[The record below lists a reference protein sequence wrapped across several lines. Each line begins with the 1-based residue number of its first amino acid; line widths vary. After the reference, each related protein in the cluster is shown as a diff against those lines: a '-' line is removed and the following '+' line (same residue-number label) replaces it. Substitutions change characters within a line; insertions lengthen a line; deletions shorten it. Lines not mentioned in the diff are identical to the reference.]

1 MFESVDFRSLRKK
14 EWKRGAQWESK
25 LIVRILI
32 ILFAIYMAICFFF
45 IGIGGY
51 FILEKK
57 FPGQSPSGMANNFL
71 FYYLGAEL
79 ILRYMIQQL
88 PITRIQHFMLLSI
101 PKKRVV
107 QNVLNRSLSS
117 FYNSSLLFLFLPFAI
132 VMAVKEENYLASAAW
147 WLSISLL
154 ILSIGN
160 IVYLLNKSRWFSPIA
175 AGYASVVLLDKLEIF
190 SVPKWLGEG
199 MNRLLENPMWIGIP
213 IVVFVLSYRLTKGH
227 LIRNFY
233 LDAALKK
240 KREKMLA
247 GELKAFNRL
256 GLRGVFLKN
265 DIRLLLRNIRVRQI
279 LFGAAGFLLYGL
291 VFFPQEIYQESAM
304 EVFAAL
310 FTTGGFVLMFSQNI
324 PAWDSAYFKL
334 LMTQRIPLYEYL
346 YSKWLLLVVSVA
358 LASVL
363 AIPYLYFGFRVYS
376 LILAASIF
384 NAGMGS
390 FIGLISGALNHT
402 PIQLNIKAKAFE
414 NTQNFNL
421 TQFLFVIPK
430 IAIPVLLYWLP
441 NHYLGPPWGV
451 VTLAGSG
458 LLGLIFQ
465 KPILQLCV
473 RFYQQKKHEM
483 LEGFYKNS

>member
-1 MFESVDFRSLRKK
+1 MPQKVDFKSLRKK
-14 EWKRGAQWESK
+14 EWKRSPQWESK

-32 ILFAIYMAICFFF
+32 ILFAIYMAVCFFF
-45 IGIGGY
+45 VGIGGY
-51 FILEKK
+51 FILEKE
-57 FPGQSPSGMANNFL
+57 FPGHSPSRIANNFL

-88 PITRIQHFMLLSI
+88 PVTRIQYFMLLPI
-101 PKKRVV
+101 PRKQVV
-107 QNVLNRSLSS
+107 QNVLTRSLTS
-117 FYNSSLLFLFLPFAI
+117 FYNSSLLFLFLPFAV
-132 VMAVKEENYLASAAW
+132 VMAVKEQNHLASAAW

-160 IVYLLNKSRWFSPIA
+160 TVYLLNKSRWFYPIA
-175 AGYASVVLLDKLEIF
+175 VGYASEVLLDKFEVF
-190 SVPKWLGEG
+190 SVAQWLGQG
-199 MNRLLENPMWIGIP
+199 MNNLLENPLWIGIP
-213 IVVFVLSYRLTKGH
+213 ILVFVLSYRLTKQH

-256 GLRGVFLKN
+256 GLRGIFLKN

-279 LFGAAGFLLYGL
+279 LFGSAGFLLYGL
-291 VFFPQEIYQESAM
+291 LFFPQEIYHESAM

-346 YSKWLLLVVSVA
+346 YSKWLLLVVSVI
-358 LASVL
+358 LASIL
-363 AIPYLYFGFRVYS
+363 ALPYGYLGFRVYS

-384 NAGMGS
+384 NAGIGS
-390 FIGLISGALNHT
+390 FIGLISGALNHS
-402 PIQLNIKAKAFE
+402 PISLNIKAKAFE

-430 IAIPVLLYWLP
+430 IAIPVLLYSLP
-441 NHYLGPPWGV
+441 NHYLGHQWGV
-451 VTLAGSG
+451 ATLAGSG

-465 KPILQLCV
+465 KPLLQLCV

-483 LEGFYKNS
+483 LQGFYKNS

>member
-1 MFESVDFRSLRKK
+1 
-14 EWKRGAQWESK
+14 
-25 LIVRILI
+25 
-32 ILFAIYMAICFFF
+32 
-45 IGIGGY
+45 
-51 FILEKK
+51 
-57 FPGQSPSGMANNFL
+57 
-71 FYYLGAEL
+71 
-79 ILRYMIQQL
+79 
-88 PITRIQHFMLLSI
+88 
-101 PKKRVV
+101 
-107 QNVLNRSLSS
+107 
-117 FYNSSLLFLFLPFAI
+117 
-132 VMAVKEENYLASAAW
+132 
-147 WLSISLL
+147 
-154 ILSIGN
+154 
-160 IVYLLNKSRWFSPIA
+160 
-175 AGYASVVLLDKLEIF
+175 
-190 SVPKWLGEG
+190 
-199 MNRLLENPMWIGIP
+199 
-213 IVVFVLSYRLTKGH
+213 
-227 LIRNFY
+227 
-233 LDAALKK
+233 
-240 KREKMLA
+240 
-247 GELKAFNRL
+247 
-256 GLRGVFLKN
+256 
-265 DIRLLLRNIRVRQI
+265 
-279 LFGAAGFLLYGL
+279 
-291 VFFPQEIYQESAM
+291 M

-358 LASVL
+358 LASLL

-458 LLGLIFQ
+458 LWGLIFQ

-473 RFYQQKKHEM
+473 RFYQQKKYEM